1 MKNIIL
7 ISLLFFIYSCGYT
20 SVYKNLQNQD
30 FQLTITKLQGDR
42 DINNLIKNEINLYSN
57 KDSVFKFDI
66 TILSKFEK
74 VAISKNSSGIITDY
88 ELSANSIFTINFNGE
103 VQKIKLNE
111 AMNITKQ
118 TNTFEQDAYE
128 KNIKRNFASSIR
140 EKLISE
146 ISSMK
151 VDTSTISD
159 IK

>member
-57 KDSVFKFDI
+57 KDSINQFNIEIDTKYNKS
-66 TILSKFEK
+66 ILTK
-74 VAISKNSSGIITDY
+74 SSTGLITDY
-88 ELSANSIFTINFNGE
+88 ELSVNPTFTVYFDEKSKKLTFSETIN
-103 VQKIKLNE
+103 IKNRTD
-111 AMNITKQ
+111 A
-118 TNTFEQDAYE
+118 FEQDSYE
-128 KNIKRNFASSIR
+128 KNIKRNFASSLR

-146 ISSMK
+146 ILTLK
-151 VDTSTISD
+151 
-159 IK
+159 